1 MLKNKK
7 FIALYFLMFSAF
19 SFVAQTKDKSQLLS
33 PNYSLQGYFQLR
45 DRGVH
50 KDALRYLNEMGK
62 ASLASKN
69 VADFVVYLTQL
80 PSAVEF
86 ARLEKN
92 EKTALFHEID
102 SISFNSST
110 PFSQLAH
117 LFVLEQNA
125 SNSYLWEIPQDPNSL
140 EKHFT
145 KIYQE
150 AALTS
155 SIPNPFFVIEKYDTL
170 YKATHPLLIDHL
182 TEKIIQLSYL
192 QPNKSEFTQLLEFT
206 TSNAFKSQNYYAYLE
221 WNLQKNQQEKKI
233 SIQKLYEQLFEQIKF
248 SPAAL
253 KLSLL
258 MADEQLKL
266 GANYHWKKAPTA
278 VNANEQGYVNI
289 ANAIKAYP
297 NSLYL
302 AEAQQKI
309 QSLEQTSFN
318 AAVHGQLLTN
328 STNLL
333 SVNYKNTDTL
343 YLKIFHIQKRNN
355 SNIYTNYYRT
365 LKLSEIYTTA
375 ISTEKKGKFNFHSKD
390 LLLPKWKNTG
400 DYLLIMTS
408 KENEFK
414 EIITKDT
421 LPEHIKFAVSEV
433 SVHSFIVTQKNEQ
446 STTQIRISDPTSGKP
461 LKNCKIA
468 SGATILFTD
477 KNGYCSFPSPSDYS
491 PIKVSKGLDSV
502 LVQHYYYDNYNPLI
516 PEFNYKLLTDK
527 GIYQPGQT
535 IQAKGL
541 VYKGIDPNFKTTDNL
556 PLTIELKDQNGKT
569 ICSKTSTTNEFGS
582 AAFELAIPESGFL
595 QGQCQLYLNQ
605 YYVNSIQIAAYK
617 KPNFEIKLT
626 LNQSDFQYNDLLKI
640 KGTTRRFSG
649 IPLQWARVQLRLT
662 EQAYFQRS
670 NETLIDTVLTSNA
683 QGLFDFALLLKNKT
697 NDRWGKQVLI
707 DCIVTSPEGETQT
720 TSTSL
725 FVGNQ
730 KEELLANIPSQ
741 VLTSDTTPFT
751 INFKD
756 STKTAPKA
764 IHYLVVRKKKQL
776 HSAKFY
782 KEESEFKSFTSKMI
796 AEKMPNLVYYDNDK
810 NSTYDTILNQ
820 QLPNS
825 VTVQQLIQSEPGEYE
840 LHYTYFGATKDTLSG
855 NCQFNAI
862 QPNSSKNQ
870 HRAALWIYSLK
881 KNPEVGEKVAFIV
894 GCDGTKQWST
904 ISIHR
909 GTTKIKEWFVKMNKR
924 KVIEYTIDKED
935 IGGLTLSAIS
945 VQHGVVSTV
954 SFPLTI
960 SRKTKTLSLQLTTL
974 RNQLTPGTSEKW
986 ELKCAPLVGEK
997 SNLELAATLIDSKVE
1012 QIAPTNWNLGIYQ
1025 DNSTPST
1032 WYGSSFDHLHYFNA
1046 LNLDYFNNYEL
1057 NEDGPMRKRMP
1068 VMLMNAR
1075 GATMDINTLQSS
1087 SEKIEIRKNFAETAF
1102 FYPQLKSDST
1112 GKFSFKFQV
1121 PDALTTWRFKAFAH
1135 DQNMRAGAYSQEF
1148 VAQKLLMVQANTPRF
1163 FRQGDTIN
1171 FSATLDNLTNE
1182 TLSTVVNLELFDPLT
1197 NAPLNNF
1204 CGPLNIF
1211 QKNLSSKQTSIVSWS
1226 LVIPITDKSFIGYR
1240 LKAANAIHT
1249 DIEEKIIPILS
1260 NRTTVSEALPIT
1272 METSGESEF
1281 TLEKL
1286 KNNSSTTLHS
1296 KALHFSF
1303 SGNPIWSVVKALPYA
1318 AQPQVASADQL
1329 FSSLFISK
1337 LGGKI
1342 SASHPEIEQEINAWT
1357 LENKELFNSE
1367 LFKKS
1372 DLKTT
1377 PLEESPWTNN
1387 ATSESEQRQHLKQF
1401 FDENLRIYN
1410 EQKLDQQLQDLQ
1422 LQEGG
1427 FTWFPGGK
1435 ATPQLTNDIVFL
1447 NTVLLETNGTKVS
1460 DKTLQYLEDYY
1471 EKDVKPTTIK
1481 NYMVSTNDLQWLIIK
1496 KIYQLPASTSSEYL
1510 EKCMVQQW
1518 SKLPLMEQALS
1529 CYFAHL
1535 MNDKE
1540 KVKTIQ
1546 KALLNTATTR
1556 KNLGTYWNQQTI
1568 STTEKIETH
1577 ALLLF
1582 VLDAIGTD
1590 STTLNS
1596 IQLNLLQ
1603 QKRTQLWENNR
1614 TTALVS
1620 SVLLQT
1626 ANKHSFSNNNAQ
1638 ISIGTTVLSNVNSGA
1653 KELTKSW
1660 YGTSITPE
1668 LAKIKITQNHST
1680 PSFGSLVWTYSEE
1693 TDKISASKKEGL
1705 TLKKEIYM
1713 IKNGKEI
1720 AVTKNTSLNVG
1731 DQLRIKLTVEC
1742 DRTMEFIHLKDAKMS
1757 GSENLQQLPGYRF
1770 SSTHG
1775 NDKFNLSYYGI
1786 SYYEIPQNTSTDFFI
1801 EQLPK
1806 GTHVISYDQYLTNIG
1821 GFSIGTADVESMYAP
1836 EFRSSTKSERLKV
1849 R

>member
-1 MLKNKK
+1 MKKNK
-7 FIALYFLMFSAF
+7 LVQLLLCFLFSCF
-19 SFVAQTKDKSQLLS
+19 SLIAQTTDKNKSLTPS
-33 PNYSLQGYFQLR
+33 YSIETYFKLR
-45 DRGVH
+45 EQGVH
-50 KDALRYLNEMGK
+50 KDALHYLREMGGAAFK
-62 ASLASKN
+62 NKNLIDFAS
-69 VADFVVYLTQL
+69 YLSHL
-80 PSAVEF
+80 PTAVEF

-92 EKTALFHEID
+92 EKNEIFYEID
-102 SISFNSST
+102 SIALLAAT
-110 PFSQLAH
+110 PLTQLAH
-117 LFVLEQNA
+117 LFLIEQST
-125 SNSYLWEIPQDPNSL
+125 SNSYLWEILQDQSKL
-140 EKHFT
+140 DLYFT
-145 KIYQE
+145 KIYQH
-150 AALTS
+150 A
-155 SIPNPFFVIEKYDTL
+155 SITATIANPFLILQKHDTL
-170 YKATHPLLIDHL
+170 YQETHPQLIDHI
-182 TEKIIQLSYL
+182 TEKIIHFSHLHTNHQQLV
-192 QPNKSEFTQLLEFT
+192 QLLQFASE
-206 TSNAFKSQNYYAYLE
+206 NAFRSKNYYAYVE
-221 WNLQKNQQEKKI
+221 WSLQKFQKEKQTPTPQQ
-233 SIQKLYEQLFEQIKF
+233 LEQLFQQIKF

-266 GANYHWKKAPTA
+266 GTTYHWRTAPNALNENELGHKK
-278 VNANEQGYVNI
+278 I
-289 ANAIKAYP
+289 AAAIKTYP

-302 AEAQQKI
+302 SEANQKI
-309 QSLEQTSFN
+309 NALEQVTFS
-318 AAVHGQLLTN
+318 ATVHGQLLLN
-328 STNLL
+328 ATNLL
-333 SVNYKNTDTL
+333 SLKHKNTDSL
-343 YLKIFHIQKRNN
+343 FLKVFHIKKRKTT
-355 SNIYTNYYRT
+355 SNYTNYYST
-365 LKLSEIYTTA
+365 FELSEVYGTKFK
-375 ISTEKKGKFNFHSKD
+375 TEKNGKFNFHSKD
-390 LLLPKWKNTG
+390 FLLPKWKKTG
-400 DYLLIMTS
+400 GYLLLIAE
-408 KENEFK
+408 KESTIN
-414 EIITKDT
+414 EIISKDT
-421 LPEHIKFAVSEV
+421 LPEHIQFAVAEV
-433 SVHSFIVTQKNEQ
+433 IVHSFIVTQKNEQ
-446 STTQIRISDPTSGKP
+446 STTQIRVSDPTSGKP
-461 LKNCKIA
+461 LKNCKIE
-468 SGATILFTD
+468 SGKTELFTD

-491 PIKVSKGLDSV
+491 PIKVSKGKDSMYI
-502 LVQHYYYDNYNPLI
+502 QHYYYDNYNMLNQ
-516 PEFNYKLLTDK
+516 EFNYKVLTDK
-527 GIYQPGQT
+527 GIYQPGQILRT
-535 IQAKGL
+535 KAI
-541 VYKGIDPNFKTTDNL
+541 VYSGVDPHFKTTENH

-569 ICSKTSTTNEFGS
+569 ICSKTSSTNEFGS
-582 AAFELAIPESGFL
+582 AAFELVIPEHGYL
-595 QGQCQLYLNQ
+595 QGQCQLYINQ
-605 YYVNSIQIAAYK
+605 HYVASIQIAEYK

-640 KGTTRRFSG
+640 KGSTRRFSG
-649 IPLQWARVQLRLT
+649 IPLQSARVQLRLT

-670 NETLIDTVLTSNA
+670 NETLIDTVLTSDS
-683 QGLFDFALLLKNKT
+683 QGLFNFSLLLNNKT
-697 NDRWGKQVLI
+697 NDHWGKQVLI
-707 DCIVTSPEGETQT
+707 DCSVTSPEGETQT

-741 VLTSDTTPFT
+741 VLTNDTTPFT

-756 STKTAPKA
+756 TTKTAPKT
-764 IHYLVVRKKKQL
+764 IHYLLLRKKKQL

-782 KEESEFKSFTSKMI
+782 KEEAEFKSFTSTMI
-796 AEKMPNLVYYDNDK
+796 SEKMPNLVYYENDK
-810 NSTYDTILNQ
+810 KSTNDTILNQ

-825 VTVQQLIQSEPGEYE
+825 VTVQQLIQSLPGEYE
-840 LHYTYFGATKDTLSG
+840 LHYTYFGATKDTLTG
-855 NCQFNAI
+855 NCQFTAI
-862 QPNSSKNQ
+862 HPTSSKNQ
-870 HRAALWIYSLK
+870 HRAALWMYSLK
-881 KNPEVGEKVAFIV
+881 KNPEVGEKSAFIV
-894 GCDGTKQWST
+894 GCDGTKQWAT

-909 GTTKIKEWFVKMNKR
+909 GKTKIKEWFVKINKR
-924 KVIEYTIDKED
+924 TSIEYTISKDD

-954 SFPLTI
+954 SLPLAI
-960 SRKTKTLSLQLTTL
+960 SRKTKTLSLQLTTI
-974 RNQLTPGTSEKW
+974 RNQLTPGASENW
-986 ELKCAPLVGEK
+986 ELKCKPLIGEK
-997 SNLELAATLIDSKVE
+997 TPVELAATLVDSKVE
-1012 QIAPTNWNLGIYQ
+1012 QIAPSNWNLGIYQ
-1025 DNSTPST
+1025 DNPIPST
-1032 WYGSSFDHLHYFNA
+1032 WYGISFDQLHYFNA
-1046 LNLDYFNNYEL
+1046 LNLEEFNQYEL
-1057 NEDGPMRKRMP
+1057 NGDGPMRKRMP
-1068 VMLMNAR
+1068 VMMMDAR
-1075 GATMDINTLQSS
+1075 GATMETNTLQSS

-1121 PDALTTWRFKAFAH
+1121 PDALTTWKFKAFTH
-1135 DQNMRAGAYSQEF
+1135 DQDMRVGEFTQEF
-1148 VAQKLLMVQANTPRF
+1148 LAQKLLMIQANTPRF

-1182 TLSTVVNLELFDPLT
+1182 TLSTVISLELFDPLT
-1197 NAPLNNF
+1197 NVPLNNF

-1211 QKNLSSKQTSIVSWS
+1211 QKNLSSKQTAIVSWS
-1226 LVIPITDKSFIGYR
+1226 LVIPITDKSLIGYR

-1249 DIEEKIIPILS
+1249 DVEEKIIPILS

-1272 METSGESEF
+1272 MESSGNAEF

-1286 KNNSSTTLHS
+1286 KNNKSITLTS
-1296 KALHFSF
+1296 KALNFSY
-1303 SGNPIWSVVKALPYA
+1303 SANPIWSVVKALPYA

-1329 FSSLFISK
+1329 FSGLFINK

-1342 SASHPEIEQEINAWT
+1342 TASHPEIEQEINAWT
-1357 LENKELFNSE
+1357 LENKEQFNSE

-1401 FDENLRIYN
+1401 FDENLRSYN
-1410 EQKLDQQLQDLQ
+1410 ELKLDQQLQDLQ

-1447 NTVLLETNGTKVS
+1447 NTVFLEKNGTKVS

-1529 CYFAHL
+1529 CYYAHL

-1582 VLDAIGTD
+1582 VLDAIGSD

-1638 ISIGTTVLSNVNSGA
+1638 ITIGTTVLSNVNSGA

-1705 TLKKEIYM
+1705 MLKKEIYM

-1801 EQLPK
+1801 EKLPK

-1821 GFSIGTADVESMYAP
+1821 GFSIGTADIESMYAP
-1836 EFRSSTKSERLKV
+1836 EFRASTKSERLKV